1 MQHGILGCILE
12 QKMMLVEKLVKYKY
26 NTISGAVSMLISMC

>member
-1 MQHGILGCILE
+1 MQNDILGSILE

-26 NTISGAVSMLISMC
+26 NTISSAVSMLISMC